1 MQSVLKT
8 ADDLWVGD
16 LIIYTNTLHVV
27 SEQCLTVDGEHVAS
41 LLIKPYLSDGPL
53 TRVEVLRNP
62 GYLFRCV
69 TVPIF
74 AVEPCDDKGY
84 NILTVAV
91 YTSTHK
97 EIVAD
102 YVGSSVRADGSLPL
116 ENGDVAHYGDVI
128 ALIDNGETLEYC
140 IVDKYTLAKHVRLI
154 TTDTGD
160 CCTPT
165 RTRAGSQLPS
175 S

>member
-8 ADDLWVGD
+8 ADELWVGD
-16 LIIYTNTLHVV
+16 LIIYTNVLHVV
-27 SEQCLTVDGEHVAS
+27 SEQRLTVDGEHVAS

-62 GYLFRCV
+62 GYKFRCV
-69 TVPIF
+69 TTSIF
-74 AVEPCDDKGY
+74 AIEPCDDKM
-84 NILTVAV
+84 LDVLAVAV
-91 YTSTHK
+91 YTSAHK

-128 ALIDNGETLEYC
+128 ALIDNGEAFEYC
-140 IVDKYTLAKHVRLI
+140 IVDKYALAKHVRLI
-154 TTDTGD
+154 TIDAED
-160 CCTPT
+160 
-165 RTRAGSQLPS
+165 
-175 S
+175 

>member
-8 ADDLWVGD
+8 ADELWIGD

-27 SEQCLTVDGEHVAS
+27 SEQRLTVDGEHVAS

-69 TVPIF
+69 TLPLFSI
-74 AVEPCDDKGY
+74 EPCDDMGS
-84 NILTVAV
+84 NILAV
-91 YTSTHK
+91 TIYTSAHK

-102 YVGSSVRADGSLPL
+102 YVGSSIRSDGSLPL
-116 ENGDVAHYGDVI
+116 ESGDVAHYGDVI
-128 ALIDNGETLEYC
+128 ALVDTGDALEYC
-140 IVDKYTLAKHVRLI
+140 IVDKYTLSKHARLI
-154 TTDTGD
+154 TTDTVEED
-160 CCTPT
+160 
-165 RTRAGSQLPS
+165 
-175 S
+175 

>member
-8 ADDLWVGD
+8 ADDLWIGD

-27 SEQCLTVDGEHVAS
+27 SEQRLTVDGEHVAS

-53 TRVEVLRNP
+53 TRIEVLRNP

-74 AVEPCDDKGY
+74 LVEPCDDKMCDV
-84 NILTVAV
+84 LAV
-91 YTSTHK
+91 TIYASAHK

-102 YVGSSVRADGSLPL
+102 YVGSSVRSDGSLPL
-116 ENGDVAHYGDVI
+116 ENGDIAHYGDVI
-128 ALIDNGETLEYC
+128 ALIDNGAAFEYHV
-140 IVDKYTLAKHVRLI
+140 IDKYELAKHARLI
-154 TTDTGD
+154 TTKEEN
-160 CCTPT
+160 
-165 RTRAGSQLPS
+165 
-175 S
+175 

>member
-8 ADDLWVGD
+8 ADELWIGD

-27 SEQCLTVDGEHVAS
+27 SEQRLTVDGEHVAS
-41 LLIKPYLSDGPL
+41 LLIKPYLRDGPL

-69 TVPIF
+69 TIPIF
-74 AVEPCDDKGY
+74 AVEPCDDKKSDV
-84 NILTVAV
+84 LAVAI
-91 YTSTHK
+91 YTSAHK

-116 ENGDVAHYGDVI
+116 ENGDLAHYGDVI
-128 ALIDNGETLEYC
+128 ALVDNCDAFEYC
-140 IVDKYTLAKHVRLI
+140 VVDKYTLAKHVRLI
-154 TTDTGD
+154 TTDTED
-160 CCTPT
+160 
-165 RTRAGSQLPS
+165 
-175 S
+175 

>member
-8 ADDLWVGD
+8 ANELWIGD

-27 SEQCLTVDGEHVAS
+27 SEQRLTVDGEHVAS

-74 AVEPCDDKGY
+74 AVEPCDDKGS
-84 NILTVAV
+84 NILAVAI
-91 YTSTHK
+91 YTAAHK
-97 EIVAD
+97 EIITD

-116 ENGDVAHYGDVI
+116 ENGDIAHYGDVI
-128 ALIDNGETLEYC
+128 VLADNGNTFEYC

-154 TTDTGD
+154 IIDTEEG
-160 CCTPT
+160 
-165 RTRAGSQLPS
+165 
-175 S
+175 

>member
-1 MQSVLKT
+1 MQSVLKI
-8 ADDLWVGD
+8 ADELGVGD

-27 SEQCLTVDGEHVAS
+27 SEQRLTVDGEHVAS

-69 TVPIF
+69 TIPIF
-74 AVEPCDDKGY
+74 AIEPCDDKRSDV
-84 NILTVAV
+84 LAVAV
-91 YTSTHK
+91 YTAAHK

-116 ENGDVAHYGDVI
+116 ENGDIAHYGDVI
-128 ALIDNGETLEYC
+128 TLVDNGDAFEYC
-140 IVDKYTLAKHVRLI
+140 IVDKYALVKHVRLI
-154 TTDTGD
+154 TTEGD
-160 CCTPT
+160 
-165 RTRAGSQLPS
+165 
-175 S
+175 

>member
-8 ADDLWVGD
+8 ADELWVGD

-27 SEQCLTVDGEHVAS
+27 SEQRLTVDGEHVAS

-74 AVEPCDDKGY
+74 AVEPCDDKGS
-84 NILTVAV
+84 NIRAVAI
-91 YTSTHK
+91 YTSAHR

-102 YVGSSVRADGSLPL
+102 YVGSSAHSDGSLPL
-116 ENGDVAHYGDVI
+116 ENGNIAHYGNVI
-128 ALIDNGETLEYC
+128 ALIDNGETFEYH
-140 IVDKYTLAKHVRLI
+140 IIDKYALAKHVQLI
-154 TTDTGD
+154 TIEEEN
-160 CCTPT
+160 
-165 RTRAGSQLPS
+165 
-175 S
+175 

>member
-27 SEQCLTVDGEHVAS
+27 SEQRLTIDGKHVAS

-53 TRVEVLRNP
+53 TRIEVLRNP
-62 GYLFRCV
+62 GYKFRCV

-74 AVEPCDDKGY
+74 AVEPCDDKMSD
-84 NILTVAV
+84 ILAVTV
-91 YTSTHK
+91 YTSAHN

-102 YVGSSVRADGSLPL
+102 YVGSTARSDGSLPL
-116 ENGDVAHYGDVI
+116 ENGDIAHYGDVI
-128 ALIDNGETLEYC
+128 ALIDNGTVFEYC
-140 IVDKYTLAKHVRLI
+140 IIDKYELAKHVRLI
-154 TTDTGD
+154 TIDTGD
-160 CCTPT
+160 D
-165 RTRAGSQLPS
+165 
-175 S
+175 

>member
-8 ADDLWVGD
+8 ADELWVGD
-16 LIIYTNTLHVV
+16 LIVYTNTLHVV
-27 SEQCLTVDGEHVAS
+27 SEQRLTVDGEHVAS

-74 AVEPCDDKGY
+74 AVEPCDDKGS
-84 NILTVAV
+84 NILAVAI
-91 YTSTHK
+91 YTSANK

-102 YVGSSVRADGSLPL
+102 YVGSSIRSDGSLPL
-116 ENGDVAHYGDVI
+116 ENSDIAYFGDVI
-128 ALIDNGETLEYC
+128 TLMDNGNTFEYC
-140 IVDKYTLAKHVRLI
+140 IVDKYTLSKHVRLI
-154 TTDTGD
+154 TTDTRD
-160 CCTPT
+160 ED
-165 RTRAGSQLPS
+165 
-175 S
+175 

>member
-8 ADDLWVGD
+8 ADELWIGD

-27 SEQCLTVDGEHVAS
+27 SEQRLTIDGEHVAS
-41 LLIKPYLSDGPL
+41 LLIKPYLSDGLL

-74 AVEPCDDKGY
+74 AVEPCDDKNS
-84 NILTVAV
+84 NILAVTV
-91 YTSTHK
+91 YTGAHK
-97 EIVAD
+97 EIVAN

-128 ALIDNGETLEYC
+128 ALTDNGEIFEYRV
-140 IVDKYTLAKHVRLI
+140 VDKYTLAKHVHLV
-154 TTDTGD
+154 TTEEN
-160 CCTPT
+160 
-165 RTRAGSQLPS
+165 
-175 S
+175 

>member
-8 ADDLWVGD
+8 ADELWVGD

-27 SEQCLTVDGEHVAS
+27 SEQRLTVDGEHVAS

-74 AVEPCDDKGY
+74 AVEPCDDKM
-84 NILTVAV
+84 LDVMAV
-91 YTSTHK
+91 SIYTSAHK

-102 YVGSSVRADGSLPL
+102 YVGSSVRGDGSLPL
-116 ENGDVAHYGDVI
+116 ENGDIAHYGDVI
-128 ALIDNGETLEYC
+128 ALIDNGDAFEYC
-140 IVDKYTLAKHVRLI
+140 IVDKYSLPKHVRLI
-154 TTDTGD
+154 TNDTGED
-160 CCTPT
+160 
-165 RTRAGSQLPS
+165 
-175 S
+175 

>member
-8 ADDLWVGD
+8 ADELWVGD

-27 SEQCLTVDGEHVAS
+27 SEQHLTVDGEHVAS

-74 AVEPCDDKGY
+74 AVEPCDDTRPDV
-84 NILTVAV
+84 LAVAV
-91 YTSTHK
+91 YTSAHK

-102 YVGSSVRADGSLPL
+102 YVGSSVRSDGSLPL
-116 ENGDVAHYGDVI
+116 ENGDIAHYGDVI
-128 ALIDNGETLEYC
+128 ALFDNGETFEHC
-140 IVDKYTLAKHVRLI
+140 IVDKYELVKHARLI
-154 TTDTGD
+154 TTDEE
-160 CCTPT
+160 
-165 RTRAGSQLPS
+165 S
-175 S
+175 

>member
-8 ADDLWVGD
+8 ADDLWIGD
-16 LIIYTNTLHVV
+16 FIIYTNTLHVV
-27 SEQCLTVDGEHVAS
+27 SEQRLTVDGEHVAS

-74 AVEPCDDKGY
+74 AVEPCDDKMQDV
-84 NILTVAV
+84 LAVTV
-91 YTSTHK
+91 YTAAHK

-102 YVGSSVRADGSLPL
+102 YVVSSVRSDGSLPL
-116 ENGDVAHYGDVI
+116 ENGDIAHYGDVI
-128 ALIDNGETLEYC
+128 ALVDKGDVFEYC
-140 IVDKYTLAKHVRLI
+140 IVDKYALAKHVRLL
-154 TTDTGD
+154 TLEDED
-160 CCTPT
+160 
-165 RTRAGSQLPS
+165 
-175 S
+175 